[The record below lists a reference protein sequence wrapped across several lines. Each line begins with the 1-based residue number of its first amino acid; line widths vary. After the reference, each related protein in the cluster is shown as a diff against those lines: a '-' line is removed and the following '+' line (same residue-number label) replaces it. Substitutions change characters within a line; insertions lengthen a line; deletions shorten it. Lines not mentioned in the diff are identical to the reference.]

1 MRLVTTKEGDEGRV
15 CLRAVPREERASGH
29 GLGTPGASGPAVH
42 ALHPP
47 AGGATGASALGEAAG
62 VQGLWEQELDPKA
75 SPVLGQVAM

>member
-1 MRLVTTKEGDEGRV
+1 MFACSSPGGESIGAWPGDTGSFWPS
-15 CLRAVPREERASGH
+15 RAR
-29 GLGTPGASGPAVH
+29 PA
-42 ALHPP
+42 PP